1 MSSFLINLFSM
12 LLFFLSGLMIL
23 LVLIQRGRGGGLA
36 GAFGGQGGQSALGVR
51 AGDVFTKIT
60 IVMAVCWVILCGG
73 LGIAMRSDSK
83 ADLENTVLTLPS
95 EDPADAEEADGDAD
109 DAPPVFGTDE
119 PEAEAEAEAAKPN
132 ADGGEEEA
140 GADVT
145 AEDDKPEDADV
156 SEDNSSDDADA
167 AVEKEAAEEEPT
179 EEADD
184 K

>member
-95 EDPADAEEADGDAD
+95 DDSADTEEADGDAD

-119 PEAEAEAEAAKPN
+119 PEAEAEAAKPN